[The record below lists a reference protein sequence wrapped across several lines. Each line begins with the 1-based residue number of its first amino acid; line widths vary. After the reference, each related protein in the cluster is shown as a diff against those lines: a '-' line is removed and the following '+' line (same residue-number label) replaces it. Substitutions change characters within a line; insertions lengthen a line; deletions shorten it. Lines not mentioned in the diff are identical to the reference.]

1 MAHKKDC
8 QCIVCQRIKAKAAR
22 EVVPLQ
28 VISPVSPLRVI
39 SPLQVPPL
47 TAAIDFRPR
56 LGNLP
61 IGTNFRFGTRVFK
74 KLNDPGI
81 VLDMTKPDDSS
92 ESLSG
97 DTRVEI
103 IGSGLQAKHEVEAE
117 G

>member
-22 EVVPLQ
+22 EAVPLQ
-28 VISPVSPLRVI
+28 VISLV